1 MTSICRPRP
10 VRLVQSGTLVLLLM
24 LLFVFA
30 KGPDLFYGALS
41 LALLAAYHILTDHY
55 YTPQQI
61 RAAGLLYW
69 HLLLYLLLC
78 TLVIWATTSVDE
90 ESLYWIVYLLPITVA
105 ATNLGL
111 LFTLLTCA
119 LASLLYAA
127 FFPKP
132 FFLNPILRSEEI
144 PELLIFCLTYFLI
157 GTLVQ
162 SFTEQRRR
170 QLEATE
176 ELNCQLLE
184 QQNSLKDSLRKLEAA
199 ENSLRRKERLASL
212 GEMSA
217 GMAHEIR
224 NPLGI
229 ISSSVQLL
237 EKTKEFSAPSSRE
250 LLDIVQEETVRL
262 NGLVTDFLQ
271 FGRPGQPQLRE
282 CDLGQIV
289 ERTVDHVR
297 SLADQKEVWVL
308 TLLPQVPILAMV
320 DPDMLRQVLL
330 NLILN
335 AIDAVDLRGQIE
347 VRLGRDEA
355 GVSIVVH
362 NTGSPIPSD
371 MQSRIFD
378 PFFTTKDK
386 GSGLGLANAY
396 KIVESHGGDLT
407 VHSAPGEGTAFTV
420 FLAEM
425 EG

>member
-1 MTSICRPRP
+1 MTASYRLRP
-10 VRLVQSGTLVLLLM
+10 VRLAQSGTLILLLL

-30 KGPDLFYGALS
+30 QGPDLFYGALS
-41 LALLAAYHILTDHY
+41 LALLAVYHILTDHY

-78 TLVIWATTSVDE
+78 TLVIWATTSADE

-111 LFTLLTCA
+111 LFTLLVCA
-119 LASLLYAA
+119 IASLLYAA
-127 FFPKP
+127 LFPQP
-132 FFLNPILRSEEI
+132 FFLNPALRAEEI

-162 SFTEQRRR
+162 SFNEQRRR
-170 QLEATE
+170 QLEDME
-176 ELNCQLLE
+176 DLNRQLLL
-184 QQNSLKDSLRKLEAA
+184 QQGSLRESLLKLEAA
-199 ENSLRRKERLASL
+199 EESLRRKERLASL

-217 GMAHEIR
+217 GLAHEIR

-237 EKTKEFSAPSSRE
+237 EKKKEFSAPASRE

-271 FGRPGQPQLRE
+271 FGRPGQPQLKM

-289 ERTVDHVR
+289 ERAVDHVR
-297 SLADQKEVWVL
+297 GLPEGGAVTISTVL
-308 TLLPQVPILAMV
+308 PKTPVPALV

-330 NLILN
+330 NLLLN
-335 AIDAVDLRGQIE
+335 ALDAVAEGGQVQAR
-347 VRLGRDEA
+347 VRCETD
-355 GVSIVVH
+355 GVYVEIH
-362 NTGSPIPSD
+362 NTGRIIPLEL
-371 MQSRIFD
+371 QSRIFD
-378 PFFTTKDK
+378 PFFTTKDR
-386 GSGLGLANAY
+386 GTGLGLANAHR
-396 KIVESHGGDLT
+396 IVESHGGELK
-407 VHSAPGEGTAFTV
+407 VRSSSGEGTLFSI
-420 FLAEM
+420 FLPKQ